1 MGQKETIIIT
11 KTSKIYM
18 RIYTGTSE
26 GYEIAQSQFYNYI
39 TAKVQVQSGYGSL
52 SMLGAR
58 GGTSALRWGGRPNQ
72 GPHIF
77 SISQKQS
84 MNANIV

>member
-1 MGQKETIIIT
+1 
-11 KTSKIYM
+11 M
-18 RIYTGTSE
+18 RIYIGTSE
-26 GYEIAQSQFYNYI
+26 GYETAQSQFYNYI
-39 TAKVQVQSGYGSL
+39 TAKVQSGYGSL

-72 GPHIF
+72 GPHIL

-84 MNANIV
+84 MNANII